1 MVKFATRSALVLGV
15 LAAAVPSA
23 ALTRHSPD
31 AHDAAPSPVY
41 VTTPDTVSSE
51 SGFDWS
57 DAVVGAAAGITVLVT
72 LTLLTLAT
80 LRRFERFRFDPK
92 EKR

>member
-1 MVKFATRSALVLGV
+1 MVKLTLRSVLVFGI
-15 LAAAVPSA
+15 LAVAVPAA
-23 ALTRHSPD
+23 ALTRRSPD
-31 AHDAAPSPVY
+31 AHDAAANPVY

-51 SGFDWS
+51 SGFDWG
-57 DAVVGAAAGITVLVT
+57 DAVVGAAGGITVLVT
-72 LTLLTLAT
+72 FALLTLAT